1 MLSNLISHSTVIIQ
15 HINTLSE
22 YNTCRLQASL
32 HKQIQTSADF
42 IPKFIYLGVTQI
54 HVSPVFNTS
63 QKPAKQL
70 RYQQKL
76 IQYTIT
82 RIQYTITSKFDLLF
96 FNQENNKMLFR
107 SYHNSGSF
115 STLKLFRE
123 FEQEQSN
130 VCSFHAII
138 IEILRGKKLG
148 LIQQES

>member
-32 HKQIQTSADF
+32 HKQIQTSVDF

-82 RIQYTITSKFDLLF
+82 SKFDLLF

-115 STLKLFRE
+115 STLKF
-123 FEQEQSN
+123 F
-130 VCSFHAII
+130 
-138 IEILRGKKLG
+138 LG
-148 LIQQES
+148 NLNKNKVMYVHFMQ

>member
-32 HKQIQTSADF
+32 HKQIQTSVDF

-63 QKPAKQL
+63 QKPSKQL

-76 IQYTIT
+76 
-82 RIQYTITSKFDLLF
+82 IQYTITSKFDLLF
-96 FNQENNKMLFR
+96 FNQENNMLFR

-148 LIQQES
+148 VIQQES

>member
-32 HKQIQTSADF
+32 HKQIQTSVDF
-42 IPKFIYLGVTQI
+42 IPKFIYLGVAQI
-54 HVSPVFNTS
+54 HVSPVSNTS

-70 RYQQKL
+70 GYQQKL
-76 IQYTIT
+76 
-82 RIQYTITSKFDLLF
+82 IQYTITSKFDLLF

-123 FEQEQSN
+123 FEQEKVMYVHFMQ
-130 VCSFHAII
+130 
-138 IEILRGKKLG
+138 
-148 LIQQES
+148 

>member
-1 MLSNLISHSTVIIQ
+1 MLSNLISNSTVIIQ

-22 YNTCRLQASL
+22 YNTCRLQASPD
-32 HKQIQTSADF
+32 KQIQTSVDF
-42 IPKFIYLGVTQI
+42 IPKFIYLRVTQI

-76 IQYTIT
+76 
-82 RIQYTITSKFDLLF
+82 IQYTITSKFDLLF

-115 STLKLFRE
+115 STLKF
-123 FEQEQSN
+123 F
-130 VCSFHAII
+130 
-138 IEILRGKKLG
+138 LG
-148 LIQQES
+148 NLNKNKVMYVHFMQ

>member
-22 YNTCRLQASL
+22 YNTCRLQASPD
-32 HKQIQTSADF
+32 KQIQTSVDF

-54 HVSPVFNTS
+54 YVSPVFNTS

-70 RYQQKL
+70 GYQQKL

-82 RIQYTITSKFDLLF
+82 SKFHLLF

-115 STLKLFRE
+115 STLKFFLG
-123 FEQEQSN
+123 N
-130 VCSFHAII
+130 LNKNKVMYFHFM
-138 IEILRGKKLG
+138 
-148 LIQQES
+148 Q

>member
-22 YNTCRLQASL
+22 YNTCRLQASPD
-32 HKQIQTSADF
+32 KQIQTSVDF
-42 IPKFIYLGVTQI
+42 IPKFIYLGVAQI
-54 HVSPVFNTS
+54 HVSPVSNTS

-70 RYQQKL
+70 GYQQKL
-76 IQYTIT
+76 
-82 RIQYTITSKFDLLF
+82 IQYTITSKFDLLF
-96 FNQENNKMLFR
+96 SNQENNKILFR

-148 LIQQES
+148 VIQQES

>member
-1 MLSNLISHSTVIIQ
+1 MLSNLISNSTVIIQ

-22 YNTCRLQASL
+22 YNTCRLQASPD
-32 HKQIQTSADF
+32 KQIQTSVDF

-76 IQYTIT
+76 
-82 RIQYTITSKFDLLF
+82 IQYTITSKFDLLF

-130 VCSFHAII
+130 VCSFHVII

-148 LIQQES
+148 VIQQESYHI

>member
-1 MLSNLISHSTVIIQ
+1 MLSNLISHSTVKIQ

-22 YNTCRLQASL
+22 YNTCRLQASPD
-32 HKQIQTSADF
+32 KQIQTSVDF

-70 RYQQKL
+70 GYQQKL
-76 IQYTIT
+76 
-82 RIQYTITSKFDLLF
+82 IQYTITSKFDLLF

-115 STLKLFRE
+115 STLKF
-123 FEQEQSN
+123 F
-130 VCSFHAII
+130 
-138 IEILRGKKLG
+138 LG
-148 LIQQES
+148 NLNKNKVMYVHFMQ

>member
-15 HINTLSE
+15 HINILSE

-32 HKQIQTSADF
+32 HKQIQTSVDF

-82 RIQYTITSKFDLLF
+82 SKFDLLF

-115 STLKLFRE
+115 STLKF
-123 FEQEQSN
+123 F
-130 VCSFHAII
+130 
-138 IEILRGKKLG
+138 LG
-148 LIQQES
+148 NLNKNKVMYVHFMQ